1 MSSVPREPKHYFPSV
16 HAIQRSKDRK
26 ITWEE
31 TAETIQTGDIVDSHK
46 ENCKLFIKHF
56 DYYEKPVGVVAS
68 ITSGEI
74 ITVEFREE

>member
-1 MSSVPREPKHYFPSV
+1 MSTVPREPNHYYPSE
-16 HAIQRSKDRK
+16 HAVVRHKDRK
-26 ITWEE
+26 IPWED
-31 TAETIQTGDIVDSHK
+31 AAATIKNGTVFDSHK

-68 ITSGEI
+68 VTSGEI